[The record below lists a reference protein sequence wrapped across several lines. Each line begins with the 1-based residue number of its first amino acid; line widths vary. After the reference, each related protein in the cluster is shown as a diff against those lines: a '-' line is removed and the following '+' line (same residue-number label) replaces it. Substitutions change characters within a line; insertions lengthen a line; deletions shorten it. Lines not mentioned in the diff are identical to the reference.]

1 MYGLRF
7 KYKLSTFVVEGKIK
21 MDFLPFNRMWQRI
34 EIDRQDSDTTLG
46 LSLLY
51 FGEMVVKTVG
61 VGLVA
66 AIQDDRERNRY
77 RQMYRLVRA
86 DGIGEWASTIEDILT
101 GPTLQNISNSAKEER
116 AQLFDRVTSGWQFE
130 ATQLM
135 QECVE
140 IAEPNSEKFPPKVN
154 AKRWLS
160 DFAKLRNATR
170 GHGAAYSEM
179 YSKICLPLEKSL
191 RIFTENFKLFQRPW
205 AFLYRNLSGKYRVT
219 KISNPSSEFEE
230 YKKNQFLHVV
240 PSDGVYVWFD
250 QPARVDLM
258 FSSVDAIDFL
268 YPNGKFTEKTFETIS
283 YVTSSKSYE
292 DSKPYLKSSTQLPS
306 SETQG
311 FKNLDIQGNSF
322 GNLPPKQIGYI
333 QRPVLENELKQALL
347 HDDRY
352 PIITLVGRG
361 GIGKT
366 WLTLNVLYDIANLT
380 RFTAILWF
388 SARDIDLLP
397 EGPKTV
403 APHVLTTPEIAHEF
417 AKLLVPSG
425 YTEKGF
431 DSIKFLSDTMTRSF
445 DAPILFVFDNFETVR
460 SPIELF
466 NWIDTYIRL
475 PNKIL
480 ITTRFREFKADYPIE
495 VLGMSESESEELIL
509 ATSHSLGITHLLT
522 ENYKTELYQESN
534 GHPYVMKVL
543 LGEVAKAGKTVRVE
557 RIVAARDDILDAL
570 FERTFS
576 GLSPVAKR
584 VFLTMCSW
592 RSSIPLLALEAVL
605 LHPRNEKMDVEN
617 AVEELGRSSFVELTS
632 SEEDNEL
639 FVTVPLA
646 ASVFGKKKLSTYA
659 MKSAVESDLQLLH
672 AFGASQQVDI
682 NRGVGPRIEKLY
694 RYIAERISSA
704 QTTMEDSLP
713 VLEFVARKFPRAWL
727 LLAKLYQE
735 IDFRNADKAKE
746 CVRRYIETSP
756 QDKNELS
763 LAWRDFAQLC
773 SQTEDWT
780 GEIQALVEMCQLP
793 DALFY
798 DISNSVNRVNSI
810 FNQYFYVLDSEEKR
824 IISQRLAEVME
835 DRIFDEGDATDFSR
849 LAWLLVRLK
858 NESKA
863 MQIVDYGLSIEPD
876 NEHCKKILNRLTTS
890 KY

>member
-1 MYGLRF
+1 
-7 KYKLSTFVVEGKIK
+7 

-34 EIDRQDSDTTLG
+34 EVDRQDSNTTLG

-61 VGLVA
+61 VGLIA

-77 RQMYRLVRA
+77 RQMYRLVHA

-101 GPTLQNISNSAKEER
+101 GPTLQNVSNSAKDEHS
-116 AQLFDRVTSGWQFE
+116 QLFIRVTSGWQFE

-135 QECVE
+135 HECVE
-140 IAEPNSEKFPPKVN
+140 IIEPNSEKFPPKVY
-154 AKRWLS
+154 AKTWLS

-179 YSKICLPLEKSL
+179 YSRICVPLEKSL
-191 RIFTENFKLFQRPW
+191 RIFTENFRLFQRPW

-219 KISNPSSEFEE
+219 KISQPSSEFDE
-230 YKKNQFLHVV
+230 YKKSQFTHVI
-240 PSDGVYVWFD
+240 PNDGIYVWFD
-250 QPARVDLM
+250 KPEKVNLM
-258 FSSVDAIDFL
+258 FSSVDATDFL

-283 YVTSSKSYE
+283 YITSSKSNE
-292 DSKPYLKSSTQLPS
+292 PSTPYLKPVTLLPS
-306 SETQG
+306 SETEG
-311 FKNLDIQGNSF
+311 FKNLDVQGNSC

-347 HDDRY
+347 HNDRY

-366 WLTLNVLYDIANLT
+366 WLTLDVLYDIANST

-388 SARDIDLLP
+388 SARDIDLFP

-403 APHVLTTPEIAHEF
+403 TPHVLTTPEIAQEF
-417 AKLLVPSG
+417 AKLLEPSG
-425 YTEKGF
+425 YKEKKF
-431 DSIKFLSDTMTRSF
+431 DAVKFLSETMNHSS
-445 DAPILFVFDNFETVR
+445 DGPILFVFDNFETVR
-460 SPIELF
+460 APVELF

-509 ATSHSLGITHLLT
+509 KTSQDLGITHLLT
-522 ENYKTELYQESN
+522 ESYKTELYQESN

-543 LGEVAKAGKTVRVE
+543 LGEVAKARKTVRVE

-584 VFLTMCSW
+584 VFLTMCNW

-605 LHPRNEKMDVEN
+605 LHPRNERMDVEN
-617 AVEELGRSSFVELTS
+617 AVDELGRSSFVELTS
-632 SEEDNEL
+632 SKEDNEL

-672 AFGASQQVDI
+672 AFGASQQSDI

-694 RYIAERISSA
+694 RYIAERISSS
-704 QTTMEDSLP
+704 QTTIEDSLP
-713 VLEFVARKFPRAWL
+713 VLEYVARKFPRAWL

-735 IDFRNADKAKE
+735 IDFRNTEKAKE
-746 CVRRYIETSP
+746 CIRRYIETSP
-756 QDKNELS
+756 LNKNELS
-763 LAWRDFAQLC
+763 LAWADLAQLC

-780 GEIQALVEMCQLP
+780 GEIQSLVEMCQLP
-793 DALFY
+793 DTSFY
-798 DISNSVNRVNSI
+798 DISNSVNRVNSL
-810 FNQYFYVLDSEEKR
+810 FNQQFYVLDSEEKR

-835 DRIFDEGDATDFSR
+835 DRIYSEGDATDCSR

-858 NESKA
+858 NENKA
-863 MQIVDYGLSIEPD
+863 KQIADYGLNIESE
-876 NEHCKKILNRLTTS
+876 NEYCKKFINRLNAS